1 MTKIVKIL
9 FLLILTSNILF
20 AKEDF
25 LNRNLI
31 CLYNSLQKE
40 DSFYNNI
47 HQRLEVILNYYGYY
61 CDYYD
66 ANKLPKDTSK
76 YSGIVYWASSN
87 ELNNPI
93 EFYNWLIKNKKNKK
107 IFLLGD
113 LPVASNKKENFT
125 DQVNKILKQKLLDK
139 NKYEKNKKQIT
150 AMAEATINAAMLDS
164 LIKDLMTKYNIT
176 TYIK

>member
-93 EFYNWLIKNKKNKK
+93 EFYNWLIKNKKNKSNIIHK
-107 IFLLGD
+107 TQFL
-113 LPVASNKKENFT
+113 
-125 DQVNKILKQKLLDK
+125 I
-139 NKYEKNKKQIT
+139 
-150 AMAEATINAAMLDS
+150 
-164 LIKDLMTKYNIT
+164 YNI
-176 TYIK
+176 IRKNIHRSIWKWEN